1 MSIAAAVP
9 DDIRWIRSYV
19 CPDRHRAAYSL
30 LAGLSDDSSLYYWRV
45 LGAVAIMHLYRTD
58 TAALRRLASQQ
69 AADAAG
75 AAVLHPSD
83 PTVSLPDP
91 GALAAAYQRAAIVP
105 LPSNGASL
113 GLEFDSTMGA
123 GAGAIGAPA
132 SLYRGLR
139 PVALRLLIE
148 LAARVRALSGGG
160 GRLRIHSTVSDAGYQ
175 RQVGVFD
182 PPARTGYSFQID
194 RSYASGAQAE
204 ALQAM
209 LDRLQSLDL
218 IAWAPEGAV
227 IEVTVASDAARF

>member
-1 MSIAAAVP
+1 MSIAADVP
-9 DDIRWIRSYV
+9 DDIRWIRSHAR
-19 CPDRHRAAYSL
+19 PDRHRAAYSL

-45 LGAVAIMHLYRTD
+45 LGAVAIMHVYRTD
-58 TAALRRLASQQ
+58 
-69 AADAAG
+69 
-75 AAVLHPSD
+75 
-83 PTVSLPDP
+83 P
-91 GALAAAYQRAAIVP
+91 GGGRHQRAAIVP

-123 GAGAIGAPA
+123 GARAIGAPA

-139 PVALRLLIE
+139 PVALHLLIE

-160 GRLRIHSTVSDAGYQ
+160 DRLRIHSTVSDARYQ
-175 RQVGVFD
+175 RQVGVDD

>member
-1 MSIAAAVP
+1 MSIAADVP
-9 DDIRWIRSYV
+9 DDIRWIRSHAG
-19 CPDRHRAAYSL
+19 PNRHRAAYSL
-30 LAGLSDDSSLYYWRV
+30 LARLSDDSSLYYWRV
-45 LGAVAIMHLYRTD
+45 LGAVAIMHVFRTN
-58 TAALRRLASQQ
+58 
-69 AADAAG
+69 
-75 AAVLHPSD
+75 
-83 PTVSLPDP
+83 P
-91 GALAAAYQRAAIVP
+91 GALAAYQRAAIVP

-113 GLEFDSTMGA
+113 GLEFDLTMGA

-139 PVALRLLIE
+139 PVALQLLIE

-160 GRLRIHSTVSDAGYQ
+160 GRLGIHSTVSDARYQ
-175 RQVGVFD
+175 RQVGVDD

-194 RSYASGAQAE
+194 RSYASGAQAQ